1 MVLQTGFL
9 FSIAG
14 LSFTLVGFSGLIAAL
29 GRDGQR
35 PALLVYRIRQIPEM
49 ALASALIALIT
60 LPLLD
65 TTGSTATTV
74 RIGAA
79 VAFVFTLG
87 HAMLL
92 LRRTR
97 VQPLGLGPST
107 WVAAP
112 LIDITLLSVAI
123 VAVVTATVG
132 AYEWLLV
139 LLVTRAGVAFV
150 LALGD
155 IIRA

>member
-1 MVLQTGFL
+1 MLQTAFL

-35 PALLVYRIRQIPEM
+35 SALLVYRVRQIPEM

-60 LPLLD
+60 VPLFD
-65 TTGSTATTV
+65 TTGSATTTV

-97 VQPLGLGPST
+97 VQPLVMGRST

-112 LIDITLLSVAI
+112 VIDLTLLSVAI
-123 VAVVTATVG
+123 VAVVTATAA
-132 AYEWLLV
+132 AYEWMLV
-139 LLVTRAGVAFV
+139 LMVTRAAVAFV
-150 LALGD
+150 LALSD
-155 IIRA
+155 FIRA